1 MVDHQISPDSNRERA
16 CAAPQPKARRKAAG
30 GALHTH
36 GASQGYVVLPRSLFS
51 HPILGDDPYDRRS
64 ALTWLV
70 VSARWAPGELRTM
83 RGLVRI
89 ERGQIAATYGYLA
102 EAWGWDRM
110 KVRRFLK
117 AITRANLIR
126 TQTDQAV
133 RVITVCDYEQFA
145 RFSTVADH
153 KVFTNRPQADQ
164 NQKDKTPGFQK
175 YQKAAPSGHA
185 QALF

>member
-1 MVDHQISPDSNRERA
+1 M
-16 CAAPQPKARRKAAG
+16 
-30 GALHTH
+30 
-36 GASQGYVVLPRSLFS
+36 PRSLFS

-70 VSARWAPGELRTM
+70 VSARWAPGELRTL
-83 RGLVRI
+83 RGVVRI
-89 ERGQIAATYGYLA
+89 ERGQIAATDGYLA

-133 RVITVCDYEQFA
+133 RVITICDYEQFA
-145 RFSTVADH
+145 RFGAVADH
-153 KVFTNRPQADQ
+153 KVFTNRPQAVQ
-164 NQKDKTPGFQK
+164 NQKDKTPRLQK